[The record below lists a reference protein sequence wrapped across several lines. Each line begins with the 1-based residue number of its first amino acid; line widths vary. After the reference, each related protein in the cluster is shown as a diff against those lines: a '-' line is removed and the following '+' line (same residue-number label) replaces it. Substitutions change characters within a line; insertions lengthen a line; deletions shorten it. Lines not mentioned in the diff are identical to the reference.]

1 MKDKMTSEGI
11 CTRVLLLPGRLLLLL
26 LLLSAALGVLIL
38 VPGGCRTAG
47 VRPMLLN
54 MKSIK
59 HETHCV
65 MMRRISN
72 PSVTQSGV
80 QTA

>member
-1 MKDKMTSEGI
+1 MITS
-11 CTRVLLLPGRLLLLL
+11 RVLLLPGRLLLLLL

-59 HETHCV
+59 HEKHCV
-65 MMRRISN
+65 MMGRISN
-72 PSVTQSGV
+72 PSVTQSGF
-80 QTA
+80 QTAG

>member
-11 CTRVLLLPGRLLLLL
+11 CTRVLLLPGRLLLL

-59 HETHCV
+59 HEKHCV
-65 MMRRISN
+65 MMGRISN
-72 PSVTQSGV
+72 PSVTQSGF
-80 QTA
+80 QTAG

>member
-1 MKDKMTSEGI
+1 MITS
-11 CTRVLLLPGRLLLLL
+11 RVLLLPGRLLLLL

-38 VPGGCRTAG
+38 VPGGCRTAS

-59 HETHCV
+59 HEKHCV
-65 MMRRISN
+65 MMGLISN
-72 PSVTQSGV
+72 PSVTQSV
-80 QTA
+80 SKLPDE